1 MRDLTIEELGHV
13 YGAGGSSKPMYG
25 DNQRGSK
32 GSKHSKQ
39 HASKGSKGSKQHA
52 SKGSKGSGH
61 YS

>member
-32 GSKHSKQ
+32 GSK
-39 HASKGSKGSKQHA
+39 QHA